1 MTQATK
7 RKRIMRYLSPGY
19 MDRQP
24 LQSKVSIYLAQAYAL
39 HTQNFYFIL
48 PYSWMALCEYLFDHY
63 EDIQNHPHAYLV
75 SKENLESRSFE
86 FMGTEVVPSI
96 IQNSANN
103 FIQRFKQG

>member
-1 MTQATK
+1 
-7 RKRIMRYLSPGY
+7 MRYLSPGY

-24 LQSKVSIYLAQAYAL
+24 IHSKVSIYLAQAYAL
-39 HTQNFYFIL
+39 YSEDFFFIL
-48 PYSWMALCEYLFDHY
+48 PYSWVALCEYLLGHY
-63 EDIQNHPHAYLV
+63 EDIQSHPHAYLV
-75 SKENLESRSFE
+75 SKENLETRSFE